1 MRQRDVVEAWRKE
14 RATIFAS
21 ALGHPRNLLDS
32 VRRRLILVILIAIMP
47 IASACMLQGVLQ
59 LRRTSEETQARLVQS
74 AIAAAGS
81 VQNVFAAAEN
91 VLQALKNA
99 NDVRNADADCQAT
112 LSGANLSVLFSTN
125 ISLFGSDGVLRCSA
139 LTPNDNVVSDRSWWR
154 ESVQAKDFTLS
165 SRMVS
170 PITRNEILI
179 GTLPLFSASGA
190 FDGALSIGING
201 LWLDNLLKREMAPT
215 AGIISLLDATGREIA
230 SNASVASRR
239 MFAGRD
245 LSSYTDHLGE
255 AADDKGTVWSF
266 AVAPLE
272 RHGLM
277 VAIARPKDELFR
289 WTTLHVMIS
298 FVLPVVMVIF
308 TLVAIWLATDRI
320 VLQWLLYMRRVTAVY
335 AQGHYGFRPTRM
347 HQAPSEFRVLGH
359 AIEDMA
365 LAVRERDGKLRESLA
380 EKTGLVREIH
390 HRIKN
395 SLQVVVSL
403 LSLYG
408 SSVPQGEDRRRFEQ
422 LRVRVN
428 TLAVVHRIFYE
439 ASEGSEVRV
448 RELLREMAVLL
459 EGAADRNVTVVVEA
473 DDALTLPTDFAVPL
487 ALMVTEIIMTLA
499 RHDATSPAR
508 LTLDG
513 AIEGGT
519 FILTLTS
526 SEPSDG
532 RLGKADLAHGFA
544 SQLGGTVEDVDG
556 ENGAVVTVSF
566 PARKAGGERSHAGR

>member
-1 MRQRDVVEAWRKE
+1 MLTRQREAVEAWRKE

-21 ALGHPRNLLDS
+21 ALGQPRGVLDS
-32 VRRRLILVILIAIMP
+32 VRRRLILVILFAILP

-59 LRRTSEETQARLVQS
+59 LQRTSEDTQERLSQS

-81 VQNVFAAAEN
+81 VQNVFAGAEN

-99 NDVRNADADCQAT
+99 ADVRNARPDCAAT
-112 LSGANLSVLFSTN
+112 LAGANLSVLFSTN
-125 ISLFGSDGVLRCSA
+125 ISLFGPDGALRCSA
-139 LTPNDNVVSDRSWWR
+139 LTTGENAVTERGWWR
-154 ESVQAKDFTLS
+154 EALQNKDFSLG
-165 SRMVS
+165 SRQVS
-170 PITRNEILI
+170 PVTRNEILV
-179 GTLPLFSASGA
+179 GTLPLYAASGA

-201 LWLDNLLKREMAPT
+201 QWLDNLLKREMSPS
-215 AGIISLLDATGREIA
+215 AGIISLMDDSGREVA

-239 MFAGRD
+239 MFAGRN
-245 LSSYTDHLGE
+245 LTDYAGRLGE
-255 AADDKGTVWSF
+255 AKDDKGVSWTF

-272 RHGLM
+272 RHGLL
-277 VAIARPKDELFR
+277 VAIARPTAELFR

-298 FVLPVVMVIF
+298 FVLPVVMVVF
-308 TLVAIWLATDRI
+308 TLVAIWLAIDRI

-365 LAVRERDGKLRESLA
+365 LAVRERDGKLRDSLA

-408 SSVPQGEDRRRFEQ
+408 SGVPQGEDRRRFEQ

-439 ASEGSEVRV
+439 ASQGSEVRV
-448 RELLREMAVLL
+448 RELVREMAVLL
-459 EGAADRNVTVVVEA
+459 EGAADRNVTVAVEA
-473 DDALTLPTDFAVPL
+473 DESLTIPTDFAVPL
-487 ALMVTEIIMTLA
+487 ALMVTEIIMTLV
-499 RHDATSPAR
+499 RQDAPAPVR
-508 LTLDG
+508 MKLACRIDDGIFTLCLT
-513 AIEGGT
+513 A
-519 FILTLTS
+519 
-526 SEPSDG
+526 SEPSAG
-532 RLGKADLAHGFA
+532 RLDKADLAHGFA
-544 SQLGGTVEDVDG
+544 SQLGGSIETTDG
-556 ENGAVVTVSF
+556 DSGTEVCVRF
-566 PARKAGGERSHAGR
+566 PARKAAK